1 MSDLYTFVQHPLDK
15 FKVSV
20 HLTTTFDYL
29 TIIDSTFD
37 SKSHPNLQ

>member
-29 TIIDSTFD
+29 TMIDSTFD